1 MPDPLKVIV
10 VGLGVQGHKRRH
22 HAGSDC
28 VATVDPY
35 NPQGDYRSVEDVP
48 LADYDAALC
57 CTPDE
62 PKYEIVSYLLSRA
75 KHVLVE
81 KPLWTP
87 RTEQVLEL
95 ERLARRHHVI
105 CYTAYNHRFE
115 PHYVRMRDLIGS
127 GELGRIYSCR
137 MFYGNG
143 TARLVRDSEWR
154 DRGAGVLPDLGSH
167 LLDTCRFWFG
177 DVADRFQV
185 YAAHSYENRAPD
197 HIVIGSES
205 PAPRLELEM
214 TLLMWRNH
222 FTCDVLAENGSAH
235 IESLCKWG
243 PSVFTRRRRVL
254 PSGRPQEESVTLVED
269 DPTWA
274 LEYAHFKSLCASG
287 SQTDLG
293 NDLWLGRALSRL
305 GDEARA
311 RPAAPAAGA
320 DPFLGS
326 DRKLRPAPA
335 VAALIELPDGRYLL
349 QRRDPLP
356 QIFYPDHWGCFGGAI
371 DDGETPD
378 EALRR
383 ELREELRLDIEPG
396 GYCRFTETTFD
407 YGFANL
413 GIMPRIYYAVRL
425 DWRAFEGLALGEGS
439 DFAAFDAETALC
451 RLRMTPY
458 DSYVLWLYHQR
469 HRIGEARVLTPA
481 G

>member
-1 MPDPLKVIV
+1 MIDPLRVIV
-10 VGLGVQGHKRRH
+10 VGLGVQGHKRRR
-22 HAGSDC
+22 HAGRDC
-28 VATVDPY
+28 IATVDPV
-35 NPQGDYRSVEDVP
+35 NPEADYRSVEAVP

-57 CTPDE
+57 CIPDE
-62 PKYEIVSYLLSRA
+62 PKYETLGWLLARG

-81 KPLWTP
+81 KPLWTRRP
-87 RTEQVLEL
+87 KHIVEL
-95 ERLARRHHVI
+95 ETLARQRGIV

-115 PHYVRMRDLIGS
+115 PHFVRMRDLIRS

-177 DVADRFQV
+177 DLPDRFQV
-185 YAAHSYENRAPD
+185 HAANAFENRAAD
-197 HIVIGSES
+197 HVVIGREETM
-205 PAPRLELEM
+205 PRIELEM

-222 FTCDVLAENGSAH
+222 FTCDILAENGSAH
-235 IESLCKWG
+235 IQSLCKWG
-243 PSVFTRRRRVL
+243 PAVFTRRRRVL
-254 PSGRPQEESVTLVED
+254 PSGRPQEEAVTLVED

-274 LEYAHFKSLCASG
+274 LEYAHFKRLCATG
-287 SQTDLG
+287 AATDLSD
-293 NDLWLGRALSRL
+293 DLWLARTLARL
-305 GDEARA
+305 GDETRAARTA
-311 RPAAPAAGA
+311 PEGPADI

-326 DRKLRPAPA
+326 ERPLRPAPA

-383 ELREELRLDIEPG
+383 ELREELGLDIEPG
-396 GYCRFTETTFD
+396 GYRRFTESSFD
-407 YGFANL
+407 YGFAGL
-413 GIMPRIYYAVRL
+413 GVMPRIYYAIKL
-425 DWRAFEGLALGEGS
+425 DWRALDTLALGEGS
-439 DFAAFDAETALC
+439 DFAAFDAATALT

-469 HRIGEARVLTPA
+469 HRIA
-481 G
+481 GGSAH